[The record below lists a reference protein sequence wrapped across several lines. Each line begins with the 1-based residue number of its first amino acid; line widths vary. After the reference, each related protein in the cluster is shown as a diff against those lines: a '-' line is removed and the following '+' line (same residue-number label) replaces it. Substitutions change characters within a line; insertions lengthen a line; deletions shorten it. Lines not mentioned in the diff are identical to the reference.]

1 MPVGL
6 EDVSKFPNLFAEL
19 IRRGYSD
26 EDLQK
31 IARLNIIRVF
41 KGVEAVSLA
50 RITGYCYYKSTHA
63 GCLIVTC
70 VHTTIQ
76 VRDSLKSEPPDN
88 TLISPEP
95 TNITCRPDF

>member
-1 MPVGL
+1 MGL

-41 KGVEAVSLA
+41 KGVEAVSMA
-50 RITGYCYYKSTHA
+50 RITACPYMATVITSHGH
-63 GCLIVTC
+63 TC
-70 VHTTIQ
+70 WPPNYESCSHNHTGQ
-76 VRDSLKSEPPDN
+76 RLPQE
-88 TLISPEP
+88 
-95 TNITCRPDF
+95 